1 MRRQPLREV
10 IYVFQDI
17 TSLLQNEDVYKR
29 QDLLRGFL
37 GTASTGSI
45 AVKSALHLPQ
55 EGDLDHSLTYPLFY
69 DCVLNHGILP
79 PN

>member
-1 MRRQPLREV
+1 MPRRGFNLHHIAGLGPNGIAGQ
-10 IYVFQDI
+10 
-17 TSLLQNEDVYKR
+17 R